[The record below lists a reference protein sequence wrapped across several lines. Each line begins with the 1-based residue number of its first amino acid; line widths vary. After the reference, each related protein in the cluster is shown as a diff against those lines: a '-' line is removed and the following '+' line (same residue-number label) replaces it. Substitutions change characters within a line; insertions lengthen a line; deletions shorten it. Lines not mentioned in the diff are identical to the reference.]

1 MNDSQLDLLSRFDVL
16 RDSKTMEK
24 RESPAEPM
32 ERGLRSRTATNITVN
47 TDIFISLT
55 KIKCNSG
62 LTFSISIIC
71 NYVI

>member
-1 MNDSQLDLLSRFDVL
+1 
-16 RDSKTMEK
+16 MEK